1 MERSIPDLAQSNI
14 WKRSELKDGTRGGDR
29 MTDEQK
35 ERIDK
40 LRAKDFSY
48 KQVADAIGVSINTVK
63 SYCRRQKEK
72 AEEPE
77 SKERAGEAENPK
89 SEDIKTKNTSNT
101 GGCRYCGRPLIFT
114 PGKRKKTFCNKEC
127 RTKYWTEH
135 RDDLPHKTIY
145 TFRCA
150 HCGKEFTVYGKR
162 ERKYCSPECYF
173 AERFG
178 VDEARSKVSGDD
190 ADHQKLA

>member
-1 MERSIPDLAQSNI
+1 
-14 WKRSELKDGTRGGDR
+14 

-40 LRAKDFSY
+40 LRENNFSY

-72 AEEPE
+72 TEAP
-77 SKERAGEAENPK
+77 EAEKTPREKGNPK
-89 SEDIKTKNTSNT
+89 AENTKSYNTSNT
-101 GGCRYCGRPLIFT
+101 EVCRYCGRPLIFT
-114 PGKRKKTFCNKEC
+114 PGKRKKTFCDKAC

-135 RDDLPHKTIY
+135 RDDLPQKTSY

-150 HCGKEFTVYGKR
+150 HCGKEFTIYGKR

-173 AERFG
+173 ADRFG
-178 VDEARSKVSGDD
+178 ENGLDEAGSKVPGDD